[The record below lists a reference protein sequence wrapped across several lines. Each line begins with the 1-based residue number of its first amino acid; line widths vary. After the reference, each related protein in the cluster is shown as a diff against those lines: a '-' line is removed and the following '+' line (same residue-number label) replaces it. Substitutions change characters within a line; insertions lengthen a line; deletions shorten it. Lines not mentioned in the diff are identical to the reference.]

1 MSAITLL
8 AFLISLCA
16 LIIHIKLIK
25 KCGRKNM
32 ADNICVAIASAL
44 SIFGIIGHV
53 LVYHNLWC
61 YKSYDIDYIPL
72 TMSIYY
78 IVMVTGAF
86 VTYKK

>member
-16 LIIHIKLIK
+16 FIIHIKLIK
-25 KCGRKNM
+25 KCGRKDM

-53 LVYHNLWC
+53 LVYHNLWY

-72 TMSIYY
+72 IMSIYY
-78 IVMVTGAF
+78 IVMVIGAF